1 MNLLKKFIRDNN
13 AIEDEDDEF
22 NDNLYVDED
31 VQMNMSEND
40 APAAPAMGG
49 VAAPAGGQSAQ
60 STEKVALKLMQPKS
74 HAEAM
79 KIADKLKEGCI
90 VLLDISRLE
99 KETAHRLVNFLAG
112 VVYVLGG
119 EMIKTNKNTIVV
131 SPSGVDITGLAQEA
145 REEETPATAPV
156 IRPRQVHRPRR
167 PEPEAE
173 EAPADEDYGEI
184 EDVEEGQ

>member
-22 NDNLYVDED
+22 NDLYVDDD
-31 VQMNMSEND
+31 VRMDMEEWETA
-40 APAAPAMGG
+40 APAAMGTA
-49 VAAPAGGQSAQ
+49 AAPRAPEAASP
-60 STEKVALKLMQPKS
+60 EKVALKLMQPKS
-74 HAEAM
+74 HAEAT

-99 KETAHRLVNFLAG
+99 KEPAHRLVNFLAG

-131 SPSGVDITGLAQEA
+131 SPSGVDITGLAQDMAGEDA
-145 REEETPATAPV
+145 PAPAPV
-156 IRPRQVHRPRR
+156 RPQPQVRRPRR
-167 PEPEAE
+167 PEP
-173 EAPADEDYGEI
+173 APSEDADYGEI
-184 EDVEEGQ
+184 EDMEEQ

>member
-22 NDNLYVDED
+22 NDLYVDDD
-31 VQMNMSEND
+31 VRMDMEEGETA
-40 APAAPAMGG
+40 APAAMGTG
-49 VAAPAGGQSAQ
+49 AAPRVPEPASP
-60 STEKVALKLMQPKS
+60 EKVALKLMQPKS
-74 HAEAM
+74 HAEAT

-99 KETAHRLVNFLAG
+99 KEPAHRLVNFLAG

-131 SPSGVDITGLAQEA
+131 SPSGVDITGLAQDMAGEDAPAPAPA
-145 REEETPATAPV
+145 RPQP
-156 IRPRQVHRPRR
+156 QVRRPRR
-167 PEPEAE
+167 PEP
-173 EAPADEDYGEI
+173 APVPSDDADYGEI
-184 EDVEEGQ
+184 EDVEEQ